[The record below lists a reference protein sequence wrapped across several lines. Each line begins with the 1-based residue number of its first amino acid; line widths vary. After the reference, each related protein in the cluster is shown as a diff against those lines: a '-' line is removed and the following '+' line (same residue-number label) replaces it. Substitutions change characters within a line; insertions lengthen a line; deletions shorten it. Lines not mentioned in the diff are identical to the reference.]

1 MRPKLFSDSHQDT
14 ALSYHCLGESQY
26 ALGDFSDALESLLT
40 ASTIRSDILGHHSL
54 TADTEELLG
63 RTYKALGEHDL
74 SSHHIRKALEI
85 RELCEKTVFDDPS
98 DPLLG
103 SY

>member
-26 ALGDFSDALESLLT
+26 ALDDFDGALESLLQLQLLEMIFYWSSF
-40 ASTIRSDILGHHSL
+40 AHSRHW
-54 TADTEELLG
+54 ELLG

-74 SSHHIRKALEI
+74 SSQHM
-85 RELCEKTVFDDPS
+85 CN
-98 DPLLG
+98 
-103 SY
+103 